1 MVDPPDHAPPGS
13 EPPERSGRP
22 LPLPARLL
30 GGGARGARRVA
41 QATGIEL
48 PLASEMK
55 ALLRAAMEAGY
66 ADQDFMALFLY
77 LRSLSGRQA
86 PLPLSGMG
94 GHSDQEVVR

>member
-1 MVDPPDHAPPGS
+1 
-13 EPPERSGRP
+13 
-22 LPLPARLL
+22 
-30 GGGARGARRVA
+30 
-41 QATGIEL
+41 
-48 PLASEMK
+48 MK
-55 ALLRAAMEAGY
+55 ELLRAAIEAGY